1 MFGDQAKH
9 LVDGRRDGTRGNL
22 GQAFARL
29 DGVGRLD
36 PDDQR
41 RLRKHAQAKG
51 HHQRPGGSGEVRIG
65 ELVAAF
71 ADAEA
76 RHVEHLRSLHHDT
89 AGRSPE
95 VNGIDDQQDVDIAGQ
110 QLLHQTHAADAD
122 LQHSGAS
129 RKRLGG
135 ESFRYDDTDTVVGA

>member
-1 MFGDQAKH
+1 MFADQAQH
-9 LVDGRRDGTRGNL
+9 LVDRRRDGARGNF
-22 GQAFARL
+22 GQTFARL
-29 DGVGRLD
+29 FGVGRLD

-51 HHQRPGGSGEVRIG
+51 HHQRPGGSGEVRVG

-76 RHVEHLRSLHHDT
+76 RHVEHLRALHHDR

-95 VNGIDDQQDVDIAGQ
+95 VYGIDDQQDVDVSGQ
-110 QLLHQTHAADAD
+110 QLLHQAHAADAD
-122 LQHSGAS
+122 FQHSGAS
-129 RKRLGG
+129 RKRLGS
-135 ESFRYDDTDTVVGA
+135 ESFRYDDTGTVVGA